1 MSDPLFSVDSKI
13 ALVTGGGTGIGRMV
27 ATALAQRGAKVYI
40 VGRRE
45 EKLQEVVKETASY
58 MGSIVALPGDVSNK
72 DGILKVVETFKT
84 KEKSLNILVNAAGI
98 LRMDPVKADPDDSK
112 FFAPYRNLAEALLSA
127 PWVDWQDSMGMNVSA
142 LYFLSVGFAPLLHQA
157 YLDSPSSEDAPKE
170 TPVVI
175 NIGSIAG
182 IHNASCTPGDH
193 QRDAASVSY
202 QTSKSAVIHL
212 TKCLASRF
220 LPLRIRVNCIA
231 PGLFPS
237 EMTNSD
243 PKEIRNTHK
252 THFKAMPEGGKLSV
266 KITSCRAGAP
276 EDIAGPVLLLASRA
290 GAYMNGNTLDV
301 SGGRTLLLSASIIPD
316 A

>member
-1 MSDPLFSVDSKI
+1 MSDPLFSVDSKV
-13 ALVTGGGTGIGRMV
+13 ALVTGGGTGIGRMI

-45 EKLQEVVKETASY
+45 DKLQEVVKETASY
-58 MGSIVALPGDVSNK
+58 TGSVVALPGDVSNK
-72 DGILKVVETFKT
+72 DGILNVVEAFKT

-98 LRMDPVKADPDDSK
+98 LRMDPVKAHPDDSK
-112 FFAPYRNLAEALLSA
+112 FFSPSPNLAEALLSA

-182 IHNASCTPGDH
+182 IHNA
-193 QRDAASVSY
+193 RDAASVSY

-252 THFKAMPEGGKLSV
+252 THFKAMPEG
-266 KITSCRAGAP
+266 RAGAP

-301 SGGRTLLLSASIIPD
+301 SGGRTLVRL
-316 A
+316 